1 MTDTPVTYGLVE
13 AALVKTY
20 RVPAKAVGAF
30 RGRLGNLQKQGLFGK
45 ASMPGKGVA
54 LHYSKDQIHR
64 LIFACECFEF
74 GLSPSVVL
82 TMVKSLWDSKLREV
96 FHHAEEAEIILLVH
110 DVSLMTSGWSNQMPI
125 IEGEDVR
132 NIDFIQRW
140 LTDVPGAARM
150 LLVNLSQ
157 QLRTFYNQLGKV
169 IVAKLPQNTD
179 KNGKAE
185 PKRKTKVRSANRR
198 KSSKLA

>member
-20 RVPAKAVGAF
+20 GVPAKAVGAF

-54 LHYSKDQIHR
+54 LRYSKDQIYR
-64 LIFACECFEF
+64 LIFACECFEL

-82 TMVKSLWDSKLREV
+82 MMVSALWGPKLHEV
-96 FHHAEEAEIILLVH
+96 FHHAEEAEVILVVYE
-110 DVSLMTSGWSNQMPI
+110 VSLMTSGWSKQIPI
-125 IEGEDVR
+125 LDAVDVKD
-132 NIDFIQRW
+132 IDLIRRW
-140 LTDVPGAARM
+140 LTDEVPGATRM

-157 QLRTFYNQLGKV
+157 QLRTFYNELGKV
-169 IVAKLPQNTD
+169 TVAKPPPETD
-179 KNGKAE
+179 KSGKPE
-185 PKRKTKVRSANRR
+185 PKRKTKVRSGNRR
-198 KSSKLA
+198 KS

>member
-20 RVPAKAVGAF
+20 GVPAKAIGAF

-54 LHYSKDQIHR
+54 LPYSKDQIHR

-82 TMVKSLWDSKLREV
+82 TMVKSLWDSKLRGV
-96 FHHAEEAEIILLVH
+96 FHRAEEAEIILLVH
-110 DVSLMTSGWSNQMPI
+110 NVSLMTSGWSNQMPI

-132 NIDFIQRW
+132 HIDFIPEV
-140 LTDVPGAARM
+140 LITDPGPTRM

-157 QLRTFYNQLGKV
+157 QLRTFYKELGK
-169 IVAKLPQNTD
+169 INDLMF
-179 KNGKAE
+179 
-185 PKRKTKVRSANRR
+185 
-198 KSSKLA
+198 LAI

>member
-20 RVPAKAVGAF
+20 GVPAKAIGAF

-82 TMVKSLWDSKLREV
+82 TMVRSLWDSELREM
-96 FHHAEEAEIILLVH
+96 FHHAEKAEIILFVH

-125 IEGEDVR
+125 IDAVDVISIDFVR
-132 NIDFIQRW
+132 NW
-140 LTDVPGAARM
+140 LTNVPGSTRM

-157 QLRTFYNQLGKV
+157 QLRTFYNELDKV
-169 IVAKLPQNTD
+169 IEAKLPRQ
-179 KNGKAE
+179 AE
-185 PKRKTKVRSANRR
+185 PRRKTKVRSVILR
-198 KSSKLA
+198 KS